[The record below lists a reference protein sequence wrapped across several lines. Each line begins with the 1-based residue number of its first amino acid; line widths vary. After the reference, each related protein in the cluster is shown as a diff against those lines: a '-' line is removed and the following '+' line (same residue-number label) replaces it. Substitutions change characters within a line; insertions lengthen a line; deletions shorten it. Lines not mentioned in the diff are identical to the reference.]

1 MSRGARWLAA
11 LRDAAPRLGCALLVG
26 ALAVVGRPGLDIW
39 PLFFFGQWWLSVAMM
54 RSLSAPAALA
64 LTAAWGLCYGAG
76 VGIGAFSWGPVV
88 PFGIALALLS
98 LLTLP
103 LAALARLARRV
114 EAVPTL
120 YAFVAG
126 SWALWLSLLDRLG
139 IGCRTEAM
147 ALLGAHPLLVL
158 GARIVGANVLC
169 GIIAGGLV
177 ASAAVWV
184 RCLGAPLVY
193 RLRRALQPVAVAVT
207 LLLGL
212 GSLASRTLDA
222 PARELQVGVPQIDAD
237 AVYYQS
243 RLAFPELARAFKRRL
258 SDQLQMLAPAE
269 LVVFTETHDGGYGLM
284 LPAERERWAN
294 AAKNRGQAWLTTSFL
309 VEPSGLKSNALGAF
323 TQAGELAGVH
333 RKVELAPYGE
343 RSLAAGTSFEPLD
356 LGDGTRVGALI
367 CNEAYKSPAVSQLV
381 EQGANLL
388 VASTSDVSFGSS
400 VLVFEHVAA
409 ARLQAIEQ
417 GRDMIWA
424 SNAGPSAVLTREG
437 RVQAAAPFRQPA
449 ALRSTARLFDGRTPY
464 GSQGYVWLV
473 LAAVLAG
480 YGALSVVRGQASP
493 AAADRSSR
501 VWTMTLGAL
510 GLPALLAVTMVQP
523 YFVELRHGDSRRAAA
538 AVGDLFRAKP
548 AIFAPEAEPDAPD
561 SSGAQRAASYFARY
575 YGAEVVAGGPD
586 QPVRTL
592 DELREQLR
600 ARFGLATTVIDLR
613 RGVPRVATLVQL
625 NDGQFVVTT
634 RPEDDTIHAYQ
645 PNAAARQWDERGLL
659 DAARHEA
666 LMPLP
671 LTTPK

>member
-39 PLFFFGQWWLSVAMM
+39 PLFFFGQWWLSGAVM
-54 RSLSAPAALA
+54 RAVSAPGALA

-76 VGIGAFSWGPVV
+76 VGIGAFSWGAVV

-103 LAALARLARRV
+103 LAALARLGRRV
-114 EAVPTL
+114 EAIPTL

-139 IGCRTEAM
+139 IGCRIEAM
-147 ALLGAHPLLVL
+147 ALLGVHPLLAL
-158 GARIVGANVLC
+158 GARVVGANVLC
-169 GIIAGGLV
+169 GIVAGGLV

-184 RCLGAPLVY
+184 RWPGAPLAY

-222 PARELQVGVPQIDAD
+222 PTRELQVGVPQVDAD

-243 RLAFPELARAFKRRL
+243 RLVFPELARAFKRRL
-258 SDQLQMLAPAE
+258 SDQLQALAPAE

-284 LPAERERWAN
+284 LPAERERLAS

-343 RSLAAGTSFEPLD
+343 RSLAAGTSFKPLD

-367 CNEAYKSPAVSQLV
+367 CNEAYKSPAVSTLV

-388 VASTSDVSFGSS
+388 VASTSDVTFGSS
-400 VLVFEHVAA
+400 VLVFEHLAA

-417 GRDMIWA
+417 GRDLIWA

-437 RVQAAAPFRQPA
+437 RVEAAAPFRQPA
-449 ALRSTARLFDGRTPY
+449 ALLSTARLFDGRTPY
-464 GSQGYVWLV
+464 GHRGAVWLV

-480 YGALSVVRGQASP
+480 YGALCAVRGRPSLP
-493 AAADRSSR
+493 AAIEPGRA
-501 VWTMTLGAL
+501 WATLLGAA
-510 GLPALLAVTMVQP
+510 GPPALVVVTVAQP
-523 YFVELRHGDSRRAAA
+523 YFVELRHGDSRRAPAA
-538 AVGDLFRAKP
+538 ISDLFRAKP
-548 AIFAPEAEPDAPD
+548 AIFAPEAQAASLD
-561 SSGAQRAASYFARY
+561 SSGARQAASYFARY
-575 YGAEVVAGGPD
+575 YGAEAEAGGPD
-586 QPVRTL
+586 EPVRTL
-592 DELREQLR
+592 DELREFLR
-600 ARFGLATTVIDLR
+600 ARFGVATTVVDLR
-613 RGVPRVATLVQL
+613 RGVPRVATLIQL
-625 NDGQFVVTT
+625 KDGQFAVTT
-634 RPEDDTIHAYQ
+634 RPEDDTIYAYQ
-645 PNAAARQWDERGLL
+645 PNAAARVWDERELL
-659 DAARHEA
+659 GAARHEA
-666 LMPLP
+666 LMP
-671 LTTPK
+671 TPK